1 MYLRQLECFLAVAR
15 HLHFGRAA
23 EELHLAQPTVSESI
37 RRLER
42 ELGGALFDRTSRRVT
57 LTPLGELFIADA
69 QSALGAVDAAYAR
82 ARSFA
87 KRQVTE
93 LDIGFAYS
101 LGDQLVDA
109 VAELQRRRPDVVV
122 TMRARST
129 ARQIKMLH
137 ERRLHAA
144 FCVMPEPDPLF
155 ASLVIGTSRL
165 VAVVPSDHPL
175 AAMSTVALVDV
186 AREPLIAWPRA
197 ANPAL
202 YDAFAGAM
210 DASGAPW
217 TLVGTASGAENV
229 AARVL
234 AGFGVGIVF
243 DSVAAARPIPGVAYL
258 SLGLGAPLVE
268 RCLVWRADDR
278 SPAIREFVALVR
290 ERVTAPE
297 TATNP
302 PSALAGALPAEQVE
316 VAVDDVLG

>member
-1 MYLRQLECFLAVAR
+1 MDLRQLECFLAVAR

-42 ELGGALFDRTSRRVT
+42 EVGGALFDRTSRRVV
-57 LTPLGELFIADA
+57 LTPLGELFVGEARV
-69 QSALGAVDAAYAR
+69 ALDTVAAAYTR

-87 KRQVTE
+87 QHQVTE
-93 LDIGFAYS
+93 LDVGFAYS

-109 VAELQRRRPDVVV
+109 VAELQRRQPDVVV
-122 TMRARST
+122 TMRALST

-137 ERRLHAA
+137 DRRLNAA
-144 FCVMPEPDPLF
+144 FCVMPDPDPLF

-165 VAVVPSDHPL
+165 VAVVTSDHPL
-175 AAMSTVALVDV
+175 APAGSVALVDL

-217 TLVGTASGAENV
+217 TLVGTASGVENV

-268 RCLVWRADDR
+268 RRLVWRADDR
-278 SPAIREFVALVR
+278 SPAITEFVGLVR
-290 ERVTAPE
+290 ERVTAPK
-297 TATNP
+297 TTRAP
-302 PSALAGALPAEQVE
+302 RSPGALPGEQVE
-316 VAVDDVLG
+316 LAVDDVLG